1 MNEDEAIGYYVSI
14 GALEVVGIEDDGEFT
29 FKVTEAAKDLA
40 PELYDAHV
48 SYVNENILNL
58 FERGLINI
66 TYNEDLEAFIEIT
79 EEGRQ
84 LLVSYGIVDILDGE

>member
-1 MNEDEAIGYYVSI
+1 MDENEAIGYYVSI

-29 FKVTEAAKDLA
+29 FRVTEAAKDLA

-66 TYNEDLEAFIEIT
+66 TYNENLEAFIEIT
-79 EEGRQ
+79 EEG
-84 LLVSYGIVDILDGE
+84 LELVKELGLM